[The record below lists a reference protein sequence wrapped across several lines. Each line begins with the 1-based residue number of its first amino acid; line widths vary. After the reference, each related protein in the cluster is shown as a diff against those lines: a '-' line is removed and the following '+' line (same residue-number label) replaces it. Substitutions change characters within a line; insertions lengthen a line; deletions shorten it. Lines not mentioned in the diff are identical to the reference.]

1 MGSQHADWAER
12 TPPFPR
18 TNGTYSVLAPQDTT
32 QRDTTFRG
40 EGEGERGR
48 ERERERE
55 EGLVVSGLTHR
66 SMRAYICETCQNK
79 YTNGEK

>member
-32 QRDTTFRG
+32 QRDTTFRERERER
-40 EGEGERGR
+40 EGER
-48 ERERERE
+48 ERERER
-55 EGLVVSGLTHR
+55 
-66 SMRAYICETCQNK
+66 RAWW
-79 YTNGEK
+79 